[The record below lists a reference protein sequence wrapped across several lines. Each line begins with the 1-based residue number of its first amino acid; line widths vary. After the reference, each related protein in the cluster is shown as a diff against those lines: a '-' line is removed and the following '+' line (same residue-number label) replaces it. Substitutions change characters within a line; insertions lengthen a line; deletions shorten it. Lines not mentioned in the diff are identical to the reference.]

1 MAPMNSAR
9 YLFAAVPLRVASAGT
24 AAAIPVLA
32 IQQVNSV
39 AIGGGLVAA
48 SLAPSVLAAPIAGV
62 MLDRTRHPTRLMVVS
77 GLVTAAAFALA
88 AFLGMLP
95 TPVVAVVLVV
105 AGGVTPFFM
114 GGMSSFVAD
123 VVPGPAERAFG
134 TDALAYN
141 IGSVAGPAIAA
152 AAITLGSGRISMLVL
167 AAIAAVGTIGSWMLR
182 LTPHPAHPDRPGV
195 LREIARGSRFIA
207 THRPLAVVTASGTLN
222 QLGQG
227 ALPIAAIGVA
237 IATTRN
243 EGDAAWIVTS
253 FAIGALVGSLAVTV
267 RPIRRIPAPIVMA
280 AAAVATGLLTIAAA
294 IVPGLPAVII
304 LIGLAG
310 IATGPGVTAMLLLRT
325 RHSPRQLRSQVFTVA
340 AGLRATAAAVGAG
353 LAGLLPTSGAAL
365 LLALI
370 GVAWI
375 ASAALLAAYP
385 RRAATLDEPMRADDV
400 AG

>member
-1 MAPMNSAR
+1 
-9 YLFAAVPLRVASAGT
+9 
-24 AAAIPVLA
+24 
-32 IQQVNSV
+32 
-39 AIGGGLVAA
+39 
-48 SLAPSVLAAPIAGV
+48 
-62 MLDRTRHPTRLMVVS
+62 
-77 GLVTAAAFALA
+77 
-88 AFLGMLP
+88 
-95 TPVVAVVLVV
+95 
-105 AGGVTPFFM
+105 
-114 GGMSSFVAD
+114 MSSFVAD

-267 RPIRRIPAPIVMA
+267 RPIRRVPVPVVMA

-400 AG
+400 TG